1 MSTTWPED
9 RSRLAWW
16 AIGALLAAVLAAV
29 VHAYLGTFVFGVFV
43 YYATR
48 PVYRRLKRRIKHPSV
63 AAAVSLVVLALPAI
77 LLLGYTI
84 AIAIQE
90 YNRLPV
96 DYQFATVQ
104 AYLRPY
110 LDLSTIPQTP
120 DELLAGDGIDVVTD
134 LVNSASGYLG
144 VIASV
149 LLHLFVVIVIA
160 FYLLRDGHRLSRWV
174 RRRFSDDEGVF
185 EVYAAAVDRSFHQ
198 VFFGNILNAVITAV
212 IGAIA
217 YNFLNAVAP
226 AGAAIPYPTLLGL
239 LAGVGSLVPV
249 VGMKLV
255 YFPAA
260 VYLAAVGLLQ
270 GRPGLLWLT
279 AAFVVVSF
287 VIVDT
292 IPDLVLRPYVSGR
305 SLHVGLVMLAYIFGP
320 LLFGWYGFLLG
331 PMLLVLI
338 VHFARLVLPE
348 LIAGVPIQPMAVDPG
363 HMVEGPIEEPP
374 PAAGSEE
381 PPTAAG
387 DGGPRRPPDAGPAD
401 G

>member
-1 MSTTWPED
+1 MSPAWPED

-16 AIGALLAAVLAAV
+16 VAGAMLVGVLAYV
-29 VHAYLGTFVFGVFV
+29 VHAYVGTFVFGVFL

-48 PVYRRLKRRIKHPSV
+48 PVYRRLKRRIRPPSL
-63 AAAVSLVVLALPAI
+63 AAAVSLLVLALPAI
-77 LLLGYTI
+77 LLMAYTI

-90 YNRLPV
+90 FNRLPS
-96 DYQFATVQ
+96 DYQF
-104 AYLRPY
+104 
-110 LDLSTIPQTP
+110 STIEAYVQPYVNLSGVPRTP
-120 DELLAGDGIDVVTD
+120 EELLAGDGIGVVTD
-134 LVNSASGYLG
+134 LFNAASGYLG
-144 VIASV
+144 IIATA
-149 LLHLFVVIVIA
+149 LLHLFVVVVIA

-174 RRRFSDDEGVF
+174 RHRFSDDAGVF

-217 YNFLNAVAP
+217 YNLLNAFAP
-226 AGAAIPYPTLLGL
+226 AGASIPYPTLLGL

-260 VYLAAVGLLQ
+260 AYLGAVGFLQGQPGMLWLAAV
-270 GRPGLLWLT
+270 
-279 AAFVVVSF
+279 FVVVSF
-287 VIVDT
+287 VVVDT

-305 SLHVGLVMLAYIFGP
+305 NLHVGMVMLAYIFGP

-348 LIAGVPIQPMAVDPG
+348 LIAGVPIQPLAVDPG
-363 HMVEGPIEEPP
+363 HMVEPATERP
-374 PAAGSEE
+374 PAEEDLPDVASEE
-381 PPTAAG
+381 PSRSARDADPT
-387 DGGPRRPPDAGPAD
+387 D
-401 G
+401 

>member
-1 MSTTWPED
+1 MSTTWPAD

-16 AIGALLAAVLAAV
+16 GVAAALAATLAYV

-48 PVYRRLKRRIKHPSV
+48 PVYRRLKRRIKPPSL
-63 AAAVSLVVLALPAI
+63 AAAVSLLLLALPAI
-77 LLLGYTI
+77 LLLAYTI

-90 YNRLPV
+90 YDRLPS
-96 DYQFATVQ
+96 DYQLATVES
-104 AYLRPY
+104 YLQPY
-110 LDLSTIPQTP
+110 LDVSSIPRTP
-120 DELLAGDGIDVVTD
+120 EELLAGNGISIVTD
-134 LVNSASGYLG
+134 LFNSASQYLG
-144 VIASV
+144 IIATA

-174 RRRFSDDEGVF
+174 RRRFADDEGVF

-217 YNFLNAVAP
+217 YNFLNVIAP
-226 AGAAIPYPTLLGL
+226 PGTAIPYPTLLGL

-260 VYLAAVGLLQ
+260 AYLAAVGLFE
-270 GRPGLLWLT
+270 GRPGMLWL
-279 AAFVVVSF
+279 AAVFVVVSF
-287 VIVDT
+287 VVVDT

-305 SLHVGLVMLAYIFGP
+305 NLHVGMVMLAYIFGP

-363 HMVEGPIEEPP
+363 HMVEPAFEEPP
-374 PAAGSEE
+374 PAPADEKKS
-381 PPTAAG
+381 P
-387 DGGPRRPPDAGPAD
+387 PPDAEPAD

>member
-16 AIGALLAAVLAAV
+16 GVGALLAAVLAYV
-29 VHAYLGTFVFGVFV
+29 VHAFIGTFVFGVFL

-48 PVYRRLKRRIKHPSV
+48 PVYRRLKRRVKPPSL
-63 AAAVSLVVLALPAI
+63 AAAVSLLVLALPAI
-77 LLLGYTI
+77 LLLTYTV

-90 YNRLPV
+90 YNRLPS
-96 DYQFATVQ
+96 DYQFATIER
-104 AYLRPY
+104 YLQPY
-110 LDLSTIPQTP
+110 LDLSAIPRTP
-120 DELLAGDGIDVVTD
+120 EELLAGNGLSVVTE
-134 LVNSASGYLG
+134 LLNAASQYLG
-144 VIASV
+144 VIATG
-149 LLHLFVVIVIA
+149 LLHLFVMIVIA

-174 RRRFSDDEGVF
+174 RHRFSDDEGVF
-185 EVYAAAVDRSFHQ
+185 EVYVAAVDRSFHQ
-198 VFFGNILNAVITAV
+198 VFFGNILNAVFTAV

-217 YNFLNAVAP
+217 YNLLNVFAP
-226 AGAAIPYPTLLGL
+226 AGTAIPYPTLLGL
-239 LAGVGSLVPV
+239 LMGVGSLVPV

-260 VYLAAVGLLQ
+260 AYLGVVGIVE
-270 GRPGLLWLT
+270 GPPGMLWLA

-305 SLHVGLVMLAYIFGP
+305 NLHVGMVMLAYIFGP

-331 PMLLVLI
+331 PMLLVLV

-348 LIAGVPIQPMAVDPG
+348 LAAGVPIQPMAVDPT
-363 HMVEGPIEEPP
+363 HMVGPQVEEPP
-374 PAAGSEE
+374 PTSSEDGTE
-381 PPTAAG
+381 PP
-387 DGGPRRPPDAGPAD
+387 PDVEPAD

>member
-1 MSTTWPED
+1 MPTTWPED

-16 AIGALLAAVLAAV
+16 VIGALLAAVLVYV
-29 VHAYLGTFVFGVFV
+29 VHAYVGTFVFGVFL

-48 PVYRRLKRRIKHPSV
+48 PVYRRLKRRVRPPSL
-63 AAAVSLVVLALPAI
+63 AAAASLLLLALPAI
-77 LLLGYTI
+77 LLLAYTI

-90 YNRLPV
+90 YNRLPG
-96 DYQFATVQ
+96 DYQFATIEAYVQ
-104 AYLRPY
+104 PY
-110 LDLSTIPQTP
+110 LNLSTVPQTP
-120 DELLAGDGIDVVTD
+120 EELLAGDGIGVLTELFDA
-134 LVNSASGYLG
+134 ASGYLG
-144 VIASV
+144 IIATA

-174 RRRFSDDEGVF
+174 RRRFSDDAGVF

-217 YNFLNAVAP
+217 YNLLNAVAP
-226 AGAAIPYPTLLGL
+226 AGASIPYPTLLGL

-260 VYLAAVGLLQ
+260 AYLAAIGILE
-270 GRPGLLWLT
+270 GRPGMLWLT
-279 AAFVVVSF
+279 GVFVVVSF
-287 VIVDT
+287 VVVDT

-305 SLHVGLVMLAYIFGP
+305 NLHVGMVMLAYIFGP

-363 HMVEGPIEEPP
+363 HMVEPAAEPP
-374 PAAGSEE
+374 PVVDEE
-381 PPTAAG
+381 PAPSTGEEPSRRHRDADPT
-387 DGGPRRPPDAGPAD
+387 D
-401 G
+401 

>member
-1 MSTTWPED
+1 MSTTWPAD

-16 AIGALLAAVLAAV
+16 VVAAALAATLGYV
-29 VHAYLGTFVFGVFV
+29 VHAYLGTFVFGVFI

-48 PVYRRLKRRIKHPSV
+48 PVYRRLKRRIKPPSL
-63 AAAVSLVVLALPAI
+63 AAAVSLLALALPAI
-77 LLLGYTI
+77 LLLAYTI

-90 YNRLPV
+90 YNRLPA
-96 DYQFATVQ
+96 DYQLATVER
-104 AYLRPY
+104 YLQPY
-110 LDLSTIPQTP
+110 VDLSAIPRTP
-120 DELLAGDGIDVVTD
+120 EELLAGNGISAVTELID
-134 LVNSASGYLG
+134 AASQYLG
-144 VIASV
+144 IIASA

-160 FYLLRDGHRLSRWV
+160 FYLLRDGHRLTRWV
-174 RRRFSDDEGVF
+174 RRRFADDEGVF
-185 EVYAAAVDRSFHQ
+185 EVYVTAVDRSFHQ
-198 VFFGNILNAVITAV
+198 IFFGNILNAVITAV

-217 YNFLNAVAP
+217 YNFLNVFAP
-226 AGAAIPYPTLLGL
+226 PGTAIPYPTLLGL

-260 VYLAAVGLLQ
+260 AYLAAVGLLE

-279 AAFVVVSF
+279 AVFVVVSF

-305 SLHVGLVMLAYIFGP
+305 NLHVGMVMLAYIFGP

-363 HMVEGPIEEPP
+363 HMVEPAFEEPP
-374 PAAGSEE
+374 PTTGEESAG
-381 PPTAAG
+381 PA
-387 DGGPRRPPDAGPAD
+387 PDAGPAD

>member
-1 MSTTWPED
+1 MSTTWPGD

-16 AIGALLAAVLAAV
+16 GVAALLAAVLVYV
-29 VHAYLGTFVFGVFV
+29 VQAYVGTFVFGVFV

-48 PVYRRLKRRIKHPSV
+48 PVYRRLKRRVKPPSL
-63 AAAVSLVVLALPAI
+63 AAAVSLFALALPAI
-77 LLLGYTI
+77 SLLAYTI

-90 YNRLPV
+90 YNRLPA

-104 AYLRPY
+104 GYLQPY
-110 LDLSTIPQTP
+110 VDLSTIPRTP
-120 DELLAGDGIDVVTD
+120 EELLAGNGISLVTD
-134 LVNSASGYLG
+134 LVDSASQYLG
-144 VIASV
+144 IIATV

-160 FYLLRDGHRLSRWV
+160 FYLLRDGYRLSRWV

-185 EVYAAAVDRSFHQ
+185 EVYASAVDRSFHQ
-198 VFFGNILNAVITAV
+198 IFFGNILNAVITAV

-217 YNFLNAVAP
+217 YNFLNVFAP
-226 AGAAIPYPTLLGL
+226 PGTAIPYPTLLGL

-260 VYLAAVGLLQ
+260 AYLAAVGLLE
-270 GRPGLLWLT
+270 GRPEFLWLT
-279 AAFVVVSF
+279 AVFVAVSF
-287 VIVDT
+287 VVVDT

-305 SLHVGLVMLAYIFGP
+305 NLHVGMVMLAYIFGP
-320 LLFGWYGFLLG
+320 LLFGWYGIFLG

-363 HMVEGPIEEPP
+363 HMVEPALGEPP
-374 PAAGSEE
+374 PASAEE
-381 PPTAAG
+381 TKSP
-387 DGGPRRPPDAGPAD
+387 PPDAEPAD